1 VLVVLSQLKGDKC
14 LNESFGVLG
23 VAHQSFG
30 KMAIE
35 SVRVLVTQVIKE
47 DHMWKIEKKEDCE
60 KVVTNLEITKEEEN
74 KLRKQLD
81 ENWRKGDT
89 VYLFMDEQ
97 SILDC
102 TVLRKFDKDRLIQI
116 LRKPKEVGAVI
127 HINPEVDRLRQQ
139 LFFTVSRYG
148 H

>member
-1 VLVVLSQLKGDKC
+1 
-14 LNESFGVLG
+14 
-23 VAHQSFG
+23 
-30 KMAIE
+30 
-35 SVRVLVTQVIKE
+35 
-47 DHMWKIEKKEDCE
+47 MWKIEKKEDCE